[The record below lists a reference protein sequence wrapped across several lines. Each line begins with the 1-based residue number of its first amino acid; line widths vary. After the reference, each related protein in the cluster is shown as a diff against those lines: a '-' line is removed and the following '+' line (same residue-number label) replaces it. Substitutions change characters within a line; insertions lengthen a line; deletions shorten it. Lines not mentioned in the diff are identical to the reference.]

1 MEGRSGFIGP
11 HAESV
16 ITLDPRIRTLFMRIQ
31 HRSENNELPGNRTWC
46 KLKGKFL
53 ISLFMIHG
61 LWGIYELFIR
71 WYVDVMKRFFFF
83 FFSLSFLNLFDK
95 LLLFPFFSLM
105 FYVAILIKREKVV
118 RRYGF
123 FIFIFISFGVMYMYF
138 KKTEKE

>member
-31 HRSENNELPGNRTWC
+31 HRSENNELPRNRTWC

-71 WYVDVMKRFFFF
+71 WYVDVMKRVFFFF
-83 FFSLSFLNLFDK
+83 DLSFLNLFDK
-95 LLLFPFFSLM
+95 LLLFPFFSLYVLRSDSDKEGKSCQEIWFLYFC
-105 FYVAILIKREKVV
+105 FY
-118 RRYGF
+118 
-123 FIFIFISFGVMYMYF
+123 IFWRHVYVFH
-138 KKTEKE
+138 KTRKE